1 MANPVDNKRIELTL
15 PADAGLML
23 VIRLTAAGV
32 IARAGITVDR
42 MDDLKLAVE
51 EACNCLMGQ
60 ERTPAKLHVCFDI
73 TGKGI
78 EMCVEGVYEDDTLV
92 AEAMKGSRVE
102 DELEIEKCILESL
115 VDTVDITLKNGW
127 IACIGMKAAAAQ

>member
-1 MANPVDNKRIELTL
+1 MANPVGNKRIELTL
-15 PADAGLML
+15 PADSALML

-60 ERTPAKLHVCFDI
+60 ARIPAKLHVCFDLE
-73 TGKGI
+73 GKKLG
-78 EMCVEGVYEDDTLV
+78 MNVEAVYEDGTLTD
-92 AEAMKGSRVE
+92 EALKGERSE
-102 DELEIEKCILESL
+102 DDIEIERCILESM
-115 VDTVDITLKNGW
+115 VDGVEISVRNGW
-127 IACIGMKAAAAQ
+127 IACIGMKAEAAQ